1 MGVASDRNSGPQPLA
16 IAVSCRGPVGPRRN
30 HDDRMPVGGC
40 LGPEPSG
47 AFSAVV
53 TSISA
58 GAATT
63 GRPLIIEGYLMPG
76 TWGSP
81 PTETRSLASEAILRT
96 VSRLVMKR

>member
-1 MGVASDRNSGPQPLA
+1 MTACPLAVASSRTVWS
-16 IAVSCRGPVGPRRN
+16 
-30 HDDRMPVGGC
+30 
-40 LGPEPSG
+40 
-47 AFSAVV
+47 FSAVV

-81 PTETRSLASEAILRT
+81 PTETRWPASEAILRT